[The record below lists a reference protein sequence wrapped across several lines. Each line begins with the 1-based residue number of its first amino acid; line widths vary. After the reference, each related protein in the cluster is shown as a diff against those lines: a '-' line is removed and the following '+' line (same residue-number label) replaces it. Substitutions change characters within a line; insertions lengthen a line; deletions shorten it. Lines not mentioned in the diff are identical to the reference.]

1 MKGPG
6 PGAETQ
12 RLASPSSHFGCS
24 LLPILR
30 FHQSNHCVN
39 GLKPCNPP
47 KRIQED
53 GCSEIEKNLETRWKN
68 QQCIKILFLSFQS
81 YLCPKGRP
89 VPEWIHIFFFFL
101 TQTKI
106 PFAGGSCAFRGAM
119 HHANNFFF
127 QQWRVQFSLIYF
139 WCQKQNG
146 KLAL

>member
-53 GCSEIEKNLETRWKN
+53 GCSEFEKNLETRWKN

-89 VPEWIHIFFFFL
+89 VPEWIHIFFFFFWHRQKFL
-101 TQTKI
+101 LQVAPAPSEGQCITQI
-106 PFAGGSCAFRGAM
+106 I
-119 HHANNFFF
+119 FFF
-127 QQWRVQFSLIYF
+127 SNDVYSLVWFIF
-139 WCQKQNG
+139 DVRNKMES
-146 KLAL
+146 